1 MDQQEYTNE
10 LLAFFKALADVN
22 RLKIIGLLAQ
32 EPLSVEQLAEMLEL
46 TPSTISHH
54 LARLSKAGLVSAR
67 PDSYY
72 NIYQME
78 AKALEQMAQRL
89 LAKETLPAVVA
100 DVDVDAYDKKVLSS
114 YMTPDG
120 KIKAFPMQQK
130 KMQAILRLVVQSFTP
145 GEHYTE
151 KQVNDMLRTFN
162 SDTAKLRRDLVD
174 FGLLKRQNG
183 GRDYWREAPSAGG
196 E

>member
-10 LLAFFKALADVN
+10 LLNFFKALADVN
-22 RLKIIGLLAQ
+22 RLKIVGLLAQ

-54 LARLSKAGLVSAR
+54 LARLSKVGLVSAR

-120 KIKAFPMQQK
+120 KIKSFPMQQK
-130 KMQAILRLVVQSFTP
+130 KLQAVLRLVVQSFTP

-151 KQVNDMLRTFN
+151 KQVNDILSTFN

-183 GRDYWREAPSAGG
+183 GRDYWREAQ
-196 E
+196 

>member
-1 MDQQEYTNE
+1 MDQQAYTNE

>member
-1 MDQQEYTNE
+1 MDQREFTNE
-10 LLAFFKALADVN
+10 LLNFFKALADAN
-22 RLKIIGLLAQ
+22 RLKIIGLLAK

-46 TPSTISHH
+46 TPSTVSHH
-54 LARLSKAGLVSAR
+54 LARLAKAGLVTAR
-67 PDSYY
+67 ADSYY

-78 AKALEQMAQRL
+78 TKTLEQMAQRL

-100 DVDVDAYDKKVLSS
+100 DVDVDAYDKKVLSA
-114 YMTPDG
+114 YLTPEG

-130 KMQAILRLVVQSFTP
+130 KMQAILRLVVESFIP

-151 KQVNDMLRTFN
+151 KQVNDILRAYN
-162 SDTAKLRRDLVD
+162 DDTAKLRRDLID

-183 GRDYWREAPSAGG
+183 GRDYWREV
-196 E
+196 

>member
-10 LLAFFKALADVN
+10 LLNFFKALADVN
-22 RLKIIGLLAQ
+22 RLKIVGLLAQ

-100 DVDVDAYDKKVLSS
+100 DVDVDAYDKKVLSN

-120 KIKAFPMQQK
+120 KIKTFPMQQK
-130 KMQAILRLVVQSFTP
+130 KLQAILRLVVQSFTP

-151 KQVNDMLRTFN
+151 KQVNDILRTFN

-183 GRDYWREAPSAGG
+183 GRDYWREAS
-196 E
+196 

>member
-10 LLAFFKALADVN
+10 LLNFFKALADVN
-22 RLKIIGLLAQ
+22 RLKIVGLLAQ

-54 LARLSKAGLVSAR
+54 LARLSKVGLVSAR

-120 KIKAFPMQQK
+120 KIKTFPMQQK
-130 KMQAILRLVVQSFTP
+130 KLQAVLRLVVQSFTP

-151 KQVNDMLRTFN
+151 KQVNDILRTFN

-183 GRDYWREAPSAGG
+183 GRDYWREAQ
-196 E
+196 